1 MMKWFQD
8 LRIATKIML
17 AVAAMAAL
25 MVLLAAFGVAQMGK
39 LHAVVGEMQHK
50 WQPSVSGILQI
61 KGSLLRYRTYE
72 VQHVL
77 SDGDADHAYYEAEM
91 ARQKGILRSQLAAYR
106 GLVLPGAEGDTLLQ
120 FEASLNAYQDAAGR
134 VLVLSRAGEK
144 NAARTLLRGESRR
157 HNFRSADL
165 VNRLVDLD
173 EAGSA
178 AAAAQSETVYRQACS
193 RIVGLL
199 VGAVIV
205 GGLLAY
211 WIARLIAAP
220 LQEAVAI
227 AGLVAQGRL
236 DGEIVAHGSDETG
249 QLLVALARM
258 HARLEDMVR
267 KIRAGAVHVE
277 RVAGDIVAGS
287 RELAQRASSQAAT
300 LEETAATMEEMSAT
314 VANNA
319 ANALRASELAASGA
333 RAAVDGAGAMAQ
345 VGATMDSI
353 SESAQR
359 MSGIVAVID
368 EIAFQTNLPSLN
380 AAVEAARAGESGR
393 GFAVVAGEVRHLANR
408 SAASAREIRQLI
420 EEALARVH
428 AGARVAGDAGAAV
441 KEVAAGASQVAAIM
455 AEISA
460 ASREQS
466 TGVEQLSRSLVSI
479 DEATRHDADLA
490 GHSLASTAELERQAV
505 GLGRLVAAFRLA
517 PATSAPALAGGRRG
531 ARRLASPQPA

>member
-1 MMKWFQD
+1 MKWFQD

-17 AVAAMAAL
+17 AVAAMATL

-77 SDGDADHAYYEAEM
+77 SDGDADHSYYEAEM
-91 ARQKGILRSQLAAYR
+91 TRQMATLRSQLEAYR
-106 GLVLPGAEGDTLLQ
+106 GLALPGLERDTLAQ
-120 FEASLNAYQDAAGR
+120 FEASLDAYQAAAGR
-134 VLVLSRAGEK
+134 VAALSRAGDK
-144 NAARTLLRGESRR
+144 AAARTLLRGDSRR

-165 VNRLVDLD
+165 VNRLVDID
-173 EAGSA
+173 VAGST
-178 AAAAQSETVYRQACS
+178 AAAAQAETVYRQAHA

-227 AGLVAQGRL
+227 AGRVAQGRL
-236 DGEIVAHGSDETG
+236 DGEIVARGNDETG
-249 QLLVALARM
+249 QLLAALARM
-258 HARLEDMVR
+258 HARLEEMVR
-267 KIRAGAVHVE
+267 QIRVGAVHVE

-287 RELAQRASSQAAT
+287 RELAQRASAQAAT

-319 ANALRASELAASGA
+319 ANALRASELAAGGA
-333 RAAVDGAGAMAQ
+333 RAAVDGAGAMAE

-368 EIAFQTNLPSLN
+368 EIAFQTNLLSLN

-420 EEALARVH
+420 EEALARVQ

-441 KEVAAGASQVAAIM
+441 KEVAAGAGQVAAIM

-466 TGVEQLSRSLVSI
+466 AGVEQLSRSLVSI

-517 PATSAPALAGGRRG
+517 PTTGAPALEEDRRG
-531 ARRLASPQPA
+531 ARRLAAPQPA

>member
-1 MMKWFQD
+1 MKWFQD
-8 LRIATKIML
+8 LKIATKIML

-39 LHAVVGEMQHK
+39 LHAAVGEMQHK

-77 SDGDADHAYYEAEM
+77 SDGDADHVYYESEM
-91 ARQKGILRSQLAAYR
+91 ARQMATLRSQLDTYR
-106 GLVLPGAEGDTLLQ
+106 GLALPGAEGDTLVQ
-120 FEASLNAYQDAAGR
+120 FEASLKTYQDAAGQ
-134 VLVLSRAGEK
+134 VTALSRAGDK
-144 NAARTLLRGESRR
+144 AAARTLLRGESRR
-157 HNFRSADL
+157 HNFRSTDL

-178 AAAAQSETVYRQACS
+178 AAAAQAETVYRQAHA
-193 RIVGLL
+193 RIVALL

-211 WIARLIAAP
+211 WIARQIAAP

-227 AGLVAQGRL
+227 AGRVAQGRL
-236 DGEIVAHGSDETG
+236 DGEIVARGNDETG

-267 KIRAGAVHVE
+267 QIRAGAVHVE

-287 RELAQRASSQAAT
+287 RELAQRASTQAAT

-333 RAAVDGAGAMAQ
+333 RAAVDGAGAMAE

-368 EIAFQTNLPSLN
+368 EIAFQTNLLSLN

-420 EEALARVH
+420 EEALARVQ

-441 KEVAAGASQVAAIM
+441 KEVATGAGQVAAIM

-490 GHSLASTAELERQAV
+490 GHSLAATAELERQAV

-517 PATSAPALAGGRRG
+517 PATSAPALEGDRRG
-531 ARRLASPQPA
+531 ARRLAAPQPA

>member
-1 MMKWFQD
+1 MKWFQD
-8 LRIATKIML
+8 LKIATKIML

-25 MVLLAAFGVAQMGK
+25 MVLLAAFGVAQMGR

-72 VQHVL
+72 VQQVL
-77 SDGDADHAYYEAEM
+77 SDGDADHAYYESEM
-91 ARQKGILRSQLAAYR
+91 ARQMATLRSQLDTYR
-106 GLVLPGAEGDTLLQ
+106 GLALPGFERDTLDQ
-120 FEASLNAYQDAAGR
+120 FEASLNAYQDAAGQ
-134 VLVLSRAGEK
+134 VAALSRAGDK
-144 NAARTLLRGESRR
+144 VAARTLLRGESRR
-157 HNFRSADL
+157 HNFRSTDL

-178 AAAAQSETVYRQACS
+178 AAAAQAETVYRQAQA
-193 RIVGLL
+193 RIVALL

-211 WIARLIAAP
+211 WIARQIAAP

-227 AGLVAQGRL
+227 AGRVAQGRL
-236 DGEIVAHGSDETG
+236 DGEIVAHGNDETG

-267 KIRAGAVHVE
+267 QIRAGAVHVE

-287 RELAQRASSQAAT
+287 RELAQRASTQAAT
-300 LEETAATMEEMSAT
+300 LEETAATMEEMSST

-333 RAAVDGAGAMAQ
+333 RAADDGAGAMAE

-368 EIAFQTNLPSLN
+368 EIAFHTNLLSLN
-380 AAVEAARAGESGR
+380 AAVEAARAGASGR

-420 EEALARVH
+420 EEALARVQ

-441 KEVAAGASQVAAIM
+441 KEVAAGAGQVAAIM

-479 DEATRHDADLA
+479 DEATRHDAELA

-517 PATSAPALAGGRRG
+517 PSTSAPALEGDRRG
-531 ARRLASPQPA
+531 ARRLAAPQPA

>member
-1 MMKWFQD
+1 MKWFQD

-17 AVAAMAAL
+17 AVASMAAL
-25 MVLLAAFGVAQMGK
+25 MVLLAAFGVGQMGR
-39 LHAVVGEMQHK
+39 LHAVVGDMQHK
-50 WQPSVSGILQI
+50 WQPSVSAILQI
-61 KGSLLRYRTYE
+61 KGALLRYRTYE

-77 SDGDADHAYYEAEM
+77 SDSDADHAYYEAEM
-91 ARQKGILRSQLAAYR
+91 ARQMASLGAQLDEYR
-106 GLVLPGAEGDTLLQ
+106 GLALPGAERDTLAQ
-120 FEASLNAYQDAAGR
+120 FEASLAAYQGASRQVAA
-134 VLVLSRAGEK
+134 LSRSGDK
-144 NAARTLLRGESRR
+144 SAARTLLRGDSRR

-165 VNRLVDLD
+165 VNLLVDID
-173 EAGSA
+173 QAGSA
-178 AAAAQSETVYRQACS
+178 VAAAQAETVYRQARS
-193 RIVGLL
+193 RIAALL

-211 WIARLIAAP
+211 WIAHLIATP

-227 AGLVAQGRL
+227 AGRVAQGRL
-236 DGEIVAHGSDETG
+236 DGEIVVRGNDETG
-249 QLLVALARM
+249 QLLAALARM

-267 KIRAGAVHVE
+267 QIRAGAVHVE
-277 RVAGDIVAGS
+277 RVAGDIVTGS
-287 RELAQRASSQAAT
+287 RELAQRASTQAAT

-314 VANNA
+314 VANNS

-333 RAAVDGAGAMAQ
+333 RAAANGAGAMAE

-368 EIAFQTNLPSLN
+368 EIAFQTNLLSLN
-380 AAVEAARAGESGR
+380 AAVEAARAGASGR

-408 SAASAREIRQLI
+408 SAGSAREIRQLI
-420 EEALARVH
+420 EEALARVRT
-428 AGARVAGDAGAAV
+428 GARVAGDAGAAV
-441 KEVAAGASQVAAIM
+441 KEVAAGAGQVAAIM

-517 PATSAPALAGGRRG
+517 PGATAPALPEQSRATP
-531 ARRLASPQPA
+531 RLAALLPA